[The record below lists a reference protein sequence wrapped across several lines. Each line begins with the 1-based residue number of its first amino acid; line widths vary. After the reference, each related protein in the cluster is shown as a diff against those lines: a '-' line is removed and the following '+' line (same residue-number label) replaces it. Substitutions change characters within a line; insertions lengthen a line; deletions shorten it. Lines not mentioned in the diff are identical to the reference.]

1 MSQSVAPEAAE
12 TETTERQVK
21 PYDFQRHEAMDRS
34 RLRRLAPVLEVAAHR
49 VAQSL
54 TSIVRASIKVEM
66 ADLEQAR
73 WEVFA
78 NSLPEPTF
86 LATATVTPIGGRVA
100 LHAPLE
106 LAQALVELRLGGT
119 VTGRVQQRA
128 LTDIELRLFA
138 EVAEA
143 ILSETFQ
150 ALSVV
155 VPMQS
160 GPMAAMSSALLVQ
173 MPNPSEI
180 CLLVKAVITIEEL
193 TKFEAVV
200 SLPLSVLLALLD
212 AIERIENAELNET
225 DSTVTEVRARL
236 LEAPVDITISFPD
249 IVLSTDELL
258 SLGIGDVISLHRPEG
273 LPVRLNVS
281 GSYFCDVVPT
291 TQGKRLACLVVE
303 SKTQEDQ

>member
-1 MSQSVAPEAAE
+1 MSQSVAPEAAA
-12 TETTERQVK
+12 TETTERQVR

-54 TSIVRASIKVEM
+54 TSIVRAGVKVDMGE
-66 ADLEQAR
+66 LEQMR

-86 LATATVTPIGGRVA
+86 LATATVAPIGGRVA
-100 LHAPLE
+100 LHVPLE
-106 LAQALVELRLGGT
+106 LAQAMVELRLGGS
-119 VTGRVQQRA
+119 VSGRVQPRA

-143 ILSETFQ
+143 VLSETFQ

-155 VPMQS
+155 VPMTS
-160 GPMAAMSSALLVQ
+160 GPMSASSSALLVQ

-180 CLLVKAVITIEEL
+180 CLLVRAAITIEEVS
-193 TKFEAVV
+193 KFEAVV

-225 DSTVTEVRARL
+225 DAVVGEVRARL
-236 LEAPVDITISFPD
+236 LDAPVDVTVSFPD

-258 SLGIGDVISLHRPEG
+258 SLSVGDVISLQRPEG
-273 LPVRLNVS
+273 LPLRLNVS
-281 GSYFCDVVPT
+281 GSYFCDVVAT

-303 SKTQEDQ
+303 SKTQEDK